1 MIEDQIMLAL
11 QDIAKIKDKLKAV
24 KKDVHE
30 EEKIVDDQY
39 IELKKTYKDI
49 KLQVKDFEID
59 YLADLQKDESYN
71 KLREMKIGLEED
83 LALAREKLFENIS
96 KLPQKAFNLSLETEG
111 GQVKVQVQPEMRVYI
126 NGKEE
131 KKSA

>member
-96 KLPQKAFNLSLETEG
+96 KLPQKAFNLSLDTEG
-111 GQVKVQVQPEMRVYI
+111 GPVKVQVQPEMRVYI

-131 KKSA
+131 KKSV